1 MDNTPAPRK
10 DYPFEFTGNASE
22 YFRIWIVNILLT
34 IITLGIYSAWAK
46 VRNHQYFC
54 GNTLVDGSSFEYT
67 ASPMQILK
75 GRLLAAAL
83 VIAYQ
88 VSGYMSATAGLV
100 ALGIVLLLMPALVVM
115 ALRFRM
121 RYTSWRNIKFGFQP
135 DFKTAYLL
143 FGVPLLVLVALFAAL
158 GAFGLLPTTQTTA
171 AATPTELDTVALL
184 WFSAPLLLFAVA
196 YPAWQKMYYRFV
208 ANRVQFGRAA
218 FSFIATTM
226 EFYSIYIIAGLVMIG
241 SVLLAGV
248 FVGVVS
254 AIGLPKALASLLGVA
269 VFVLPVIIAN
279 AYIQTQ
285 RTNIIYSN
293 LELGRIG
300 FRSQM
305 KVSRMVY
312 LYFTNSIAIVLSLG
326 MMIPWAMV
334 RMARYRA
341 ETMTLHASDLDSFQ
355 AAAAADM
362 NARGEEI
369 SDMFDIDIGV

>member
-1 MDNTPAPRK
+1 MDNAPTPRT
-10 DYPFEFTGNASE
+10 DYPFEFTGNAGE

-34 IITLGIYSAWAK
+34 IVTLGVYSAWAK
-46 VRNHQYFC
+46 VRNQQYFY

-83 VIAYQ
+83 IIAYQ

-100 ALGIVLLLMPALVVM
+100 ALGILLLLMPALVVM

-143 FGVPLLVLVALFAAL
+143 FGIPLLVLVALFVLLGALGVLPKTQTAAGAAPTEADVAAAL
-158 GAFGLLPTTQTTA
+158 WVF
-171 AATPTELDTVALL
+171 
-184 WFSAPLLLFAVA
+184 APLLLFAIA
-196 YPAWQKMYYRFV
+196 YPAWQKMYYHFV
-208 ANRVQFGRAA
+208 ANRVHFGRAA

-248 FVGVVS
+248 LVGVVS
-254 AIGLPKALASLLGVA
+254 AIGLSKAVAGLLGAA
-269 VFVLPVIIAN
+269 VFMLPVIIAN

-305 KVSRMVY
+305 KVSHMVY
-312 LYFTNSIAIVLSLG
+312 LYLTNSIAIVLTLG

-341 ETMTLHASDLDSFQ
+341 DTMTLYASDLQGFQ
-355 AAAAADM
+355 AAAATEV